1 VAPPLRSALAAL
13 ALVGG
18 LLTAP
23 VPDEPV
29 TALVVLR
36 SQAAP
41 VTPYQS
47 GRHQRRQVVERALRA
62 HAAASQ
68 RGLLAALDRRAAT
81 VEPLWIVDAV
91 VVTAPRAVLRE
102 LAARPDVREVR
113 PESTLPAPR
122 LAAAT
127 GPVQPNLTRVGA
139 PALWDLGY
147 RGQGVV
153 VASLDTGVDATH
165 PDLAGRWRG
174 GKGGWYDPNGQ
185 HPTRP
190 VDVSGHGTA
199 TMGVLVGGDAG
210 GSAIGMAPD
219 ARWIAAKI
227 FNDRGVATTTG
238 IHRALQWLLDPD
250 RDPATADAPDVVLNA
265 WTGSAPGCRG
275 EFQPDLANLRAA
287 GILPVFAAGNYGPSP
302 GTVFSPAADPPAV
315 PVGAVDGAD
324 VVDPASSRG
333 PSPCGGAVAPR
344 LVAPGVGIRTT
355 DRYGLYV
362 DASGTSLAAPHVAGA
377 AALLLS
383 AYPDLTADQQEAA
396 LEGGAVDL
404 GPPGPDDTYGYGR
417 LDVPAAFRLIG

>member
-1 VAPPLRSALAAL
+1 
-13 ALVGG
+13 
-18 LLTAP
+18 
-23 VPDEPV
+23 
-29 TALVVLR
+29 
-36 SQAAP
+36 
-41 VTPYQS
+41 
-47 GRHQRRQVVERALRA
+47 
-62 HAAASQ
+62 
-68 RGLLAALDRRAAT
+68 
-81 VEPLWIVDAV
+81 
-91 VVTAPRAVLRE
+91 
-102 LAARPDVREVR
+102 
-113 PESTLPAPR
+113 
-122 LAAAT
+122 
-127 GPVQPNLTRVGA
+127 
-139 PALWDLGY
+139 
-147 RGQGVV
+147 
-153 VASLDTGVDATH
+153 
-165 PDLAGRWRG
+165 
-174 GKGGWYDPNGQ
+174 
-185 HPTRP
+185 
-190 VDVSGHGTA
+190 
-199 TMGVLVGGDAG
+199 MGVLVGGDAG

-227 FNDRGVATTTG
+227 FNDRGLATTTG

-250 RDPATADAPDVVLNA
+250 RDLATADAPDVVLNA
-265 WTGSAPGCRG
+265 WTGSAPGCRA

-344 LVAPGVGIRTT
+344 LVAPGVAIRTT

-396 LEGGAVDL
+396 LAAGAVDL

-417 LDVPAAFRLIG
+417 LDVLAAYRLIG